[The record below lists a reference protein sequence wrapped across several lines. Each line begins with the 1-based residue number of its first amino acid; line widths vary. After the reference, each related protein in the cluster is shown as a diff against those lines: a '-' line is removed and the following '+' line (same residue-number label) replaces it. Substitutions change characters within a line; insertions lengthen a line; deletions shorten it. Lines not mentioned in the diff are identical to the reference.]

1 MGIRFE
7 GEESMHK
14 RDVDSL
20 LKLVVWTKWHL
31 KWKNCKE
38 SSRSRTNFNALAQ
51 GYTSDV
57 IARAFDRLGIQN

>member
-31 KWKNCKE
+31 KMEK
-38 SSRSRTNFNALAQ
+38 L
-51 GYTSDV
+51 
-57 IARAFDRLGIQN
+57 